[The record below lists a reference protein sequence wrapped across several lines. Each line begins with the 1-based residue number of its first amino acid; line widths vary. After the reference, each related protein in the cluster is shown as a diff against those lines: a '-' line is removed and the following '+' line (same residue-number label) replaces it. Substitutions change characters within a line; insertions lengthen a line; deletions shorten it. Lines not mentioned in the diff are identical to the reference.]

1 MDHFQIQEHFVLLL
15 FDALNEMS
23 LEIRIRPFLTKLV
36 LHILLKH
43 VKPCPHYI
51 GKCMEIQFF
60 GILTIGLRHRIGN
73 GLRCTEMVLL
83 LKMDISFMFYGTKRM
98 IFLENIPPTTKYLY
112 RYLSQA

>member
-15 FDALNEMS
+15 FNSLNEMT

-51 GKCMEIQFF
+51 ENVWKFNF
-60 GILTIGLRHRIGN
+60 RILTIGLRHRIGN

-112 RYLSQA
+112 RYLSRA